1 MTSKS
6 STFSPWQGEAVV
18 VACTLQAAGIPAIVA
33 DWHFI
38 SIKPSLEFGS
48 SRPRVLIP
56 PAYVADAQDWLD
68 FVRQQTLEPMFP
80 CPDCGAETR
89 RTRRWFAMAIIT
101 LLGSFHPF
109 FSSRR
114 WCEACQRS
122 HAPAAPA
129 PFTEEELGY
138 PVADTTPGS
147 NWFERLR
154 TAGMNGAYGRPD
166 E

>member
-56 PAYVADAQDWLD
+56 PACVADAQDWLD

-89 RTRRWFAMAIIT
+89 RTRR
-101 LLGSFHPF
+101 
-109 FSSRR
+109 
-114 WCEACQRS
+114 
-122 HAPAAPA
+122 
-129 PFTEEELGY
+129 
-138 PVADTTPGS
+138 
-147 NWFERLR
+147 
-154 TAGMNGAYGRPD
+154 
-166 E
+166 